1 MNKAEDF
8 GILVNNLLF
17 AYRQFCLNRVMHEK
31 VDGEAYK
38 KFALTWNTL
47 LLSLE
52 AGYLLGLAKVFD
64 KPKELEDTIS
74 IYSVLGYKLEKYN
87 DVIQRVRLIRN
98 KMLAHT
104 DAKTARKQTPFLEE
118 NKISLNDVENL
129 FSIAVE
135 LLDQIRDREVYNE
148 STLELLSRTKQET
161 RKEFMGWY
169 ETFQETNH

>member
-38 KFALTWNTL
+38 KFAPTWNTL

-52 AGYLLGLAKVFD
+52 EGYLLGLAKVFD

-74 IYSVLGYKLEKYN
+74 KNNYSHYDK
-87 DVIQRVRLIRN
+87 
-98 KMLAHT
+98 
-104 DAKTARKQTPFLEE
+104 
-118 NKISLNDVENL
+118 
-129 FSIAVE
+129 
-135 LLDQIRDREVYNE
+135 
-148 STLELLSRTKQET
+148 T
-161 RKEFMGWY
+161 RKNQVLILDEA
-169 ETFQETNH
+169 